1 MSTGRDKPR
10 LRKVERLNLQRG
22 DEALLVLRDP
32 TGLSEQVAF
41 PQEASVVL
49 DALDGQRTVPQIRQS
64 LAMRGILDI
73 ELADLEAM
81 VRDLEAAGYLD
92 DAAFRARWEAI
103 HREFLA
109 SPVRRPRWAGLLYPD
124 DPAALAELLAAGI
137 PDPST
142 RFTDTGP
149 ALGVLLPHQPLPG
162 PGAPADAATRAAASL
177 CDEVLR
183 GLPRARDIDLV
194 VVLGTDYH
202 PGLQPFVITD
212 KRYATPRGE
221 LQSDP
226 ALVRALDRRLPWIRR
241 EEIRHREA
249 MSLELAAAVLQ
260 HLYDG
265 TCPPVLPV
273 LCGPGAIEARRGRP
287 GRGLPRHHG
296 TCPRGQ
302 ARAVVGDR
310 RARAR
315 GSGVRPARADEGPRR
330 GADGPRPGRPRR
342 PRRRPAR
349 PARPLLQ
356 GRPGPRPAE
365 RHRGAADRGAP
376 VPRRLRGRARRL
388 RGRPTGRRRRGL
400 DRPRRRPLHP
410 PGRRRRRRLHAFE
423 PASRMICSTAC
434 STVSGIRP
442 CGSTEAWAASP

>member
-10 LRKVERLNLQRG
+10 LRKVERLHLQRG

-73 ELADLEAM
+73 ELADLEAL

-124 DPAALAELLAAGI
+124 DPAALAELLAAAI

-142 RFTDTGP
+142 RFTDAGA
-149 ALGVLLPHQPLPG
+149 ALGVLLPHQPLPAA
-162 PGAPADAATRAAASL
+162 GAPADAATRAAAGL

-202 PGLQPFVITD
+202 PGLQPFVVTD

-221 LQSDP
+221 LASDP

-273 LCGPGAIEARRGRP
+273 LCGPGAIELDEGGPVEAFLATMEHVLEDRRVLWWVTAELGHEGPAYGRP
-287 GRGLPRHHG
+287 ALTKDRAAALMARDRAALAALADGRPDQLGRVCKDVPGLDPPSG
-296 TCPRGQ
+296 TAALVTA
-302 ARAVVGDR
+302 ARLFPVGYGADLV
-310 RARAR
+310 AYAA
-315 GSGVRPARADEGPRR
+315 GRPVGADEGWIGLGGVRFTRPVADDDDDDFTPSSPRV
-330 GADGPRPGRPRR
+330 A
-342 PRRRPAR
+342 
-349 PARPLLQ
+349 
-356 GRPGPRPAE
+356 
-365 RHRGAADRGAP
+365 
-376 VPRRLRGRARRL
+376 
-388 RGRPTGRRRRGL
+388 
-400 DRPRRRPLHP
+400 
-410 PGRRRRRRLHAFE
+410 
-423 PASRMICSTAC
+423 
-434 STVSGIRP
+434 
-442 CGSTEAWAASP
+442 